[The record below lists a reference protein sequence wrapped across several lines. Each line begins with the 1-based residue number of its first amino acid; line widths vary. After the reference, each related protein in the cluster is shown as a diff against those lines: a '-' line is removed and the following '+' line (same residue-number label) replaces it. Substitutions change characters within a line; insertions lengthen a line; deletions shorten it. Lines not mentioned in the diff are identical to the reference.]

1 MNLRRPAGSIKAS
14 AGFAALRGR
23 ADSLGGRVAVVGLL
37 AVLGIAA
44 VLSALSLAVRDVGVK
59 HDEALRVKEATS
71 AAARLERLV
80 VDLQT
85 GSRGFVISGQPRFLK
100 PFMSARTEVPGQQA
114 EIERLL
120 ADRPAA
126 RADVRSLG
134 LAITDYVYGYT
145 IPLIALARRSPDAA
159 RARVATGAGER
170 RVSALRRR
178 FATLTGSLETLGD
191 ARIARADEQTDRA
204 LVLAVVLVLVP
215 GGLVLVLIT
224 YLRRAVVQPTGRVAA
239 AAVRLAN
246 GDLGIRVTEAGSRET
261 RDLGQAFNAM
271 ATDLSAAIR
280 AKEEVLTLVSHEL
293 RAPLTPIGTYAEL
306 LLEDERALPEPDPAR
321 VRGLESIERNARR
334 LRRLVDDLLLAA
346 ESSLGRLS
354 VRREPVDLSSI
365 VRNSVVAAEPAAEER
380 GVNLDSR
387 VRGGLV
393 AVGDEERLGQA
404 LDNLIGNAL
413 KFTPAGGR
421 VRVELAAVGDAARVE
436 VADTGGGVPAGE
448 QTRLFER
455 FYRADS
461 SRRPAV
467 HGLGIG
473 LSVVR
478 AVAEAHGG
486 TATVRSTE
494 GAGAEFTLE
503 VPLGERR

>member
-1 MNLRRPAGSIKAS
+1 M
-14 AGFAALRGR
+14 
-23 ADSLGGRVAVVGLL
+23 DSLGGRVAVVGLL
-37 AVLGIAA
+37 AGLVIAA
-44 VLSALSLAVRDVGVK
+44 VLTALSLAVHEVGVK
-59 HDEALRVKEATS
+59 HDEARRVTEAAT

-85 GSRGFVISGQPRFLK
+85 GSRGFVISGRRRFLK
-100 PFMSARTEVPGQQA
+100 PFTSARAEVPRQQA

-120 ADRPAA
+120 ADRPDA
-126 RADVRSLG
+126 RADVHSLG
-134 LAITDYVYGYT
+134 LAIADYVEGFT
-145 IPLIALARRSPDAA
+145 IPLIALSRRSPDAA
-159 RARVATGAGER
+159 RARVAAGAGER
-170 RVSALRRR
+170 RVDALRRR
-178 FATLTGSLETLGD
+178 LAALTASLKALSD
-191 ARIARADEQTDRA
+191 ARIAAADEQAARA
-204 LVLAVVLVLVP
+204 LMLAVVLVLVP
-215 GGLVLVLIT
+215 GALVLVLIA
-224 YLRRAVVQPTGRVAA
+224 YLRRAVVRPTRRVAA
-239 AAVRLAN
+239 AAVCLAN
-246 GDLGIRVTEAGSRET
+246 GDLGVRVAEAGSRET

-271 ATDLSAAIR
+271 AADLSAVDR
-280 AKEEVLTLVSHEL
+280 AKEELLALVTHEL
-293 RAPLTPIGTYAEL
+293 RAPLTPIDAYAEL
-306 LLEDERALPEPDPAR
+306 LLDDERALPEPDPVR
-321 VRGLESIERNARR
+321 VRGLESIERNARH

-346 ESSLGRLS
+346 ESRTGRLS
-354 VRREPVDLSSI
+354 VRREPVDLSLI

>member
-100 PFMSARTEVPGQQA
+100 PFMSARTEVPGQQV

-126 RADVRSLG
+126 R
-134 LAITDYVYGYT
+134 
-145 IPLIALARRSPDAA
+145 
-159 RARVATGAGER
+159 AGER

-271 ATDLSAAIR
+271 ATDLSAAVR

-306 LLEDERALPEPDPAR
+306 LLEDERALPEPDPVR
-321 VRGLESIERNARR
+321 VRGLESIERNARH

-346 ESSLGRLS
+346 ESRTGALS
-354 VRREPVDLSSI
+354 VRRKPVDLSSI

-404 LDNLIGNAL
+404 LD
-413 KFTPAGGR
+413 
-421 VRVELAAVGDAARVE
+421 
-436 VADTGGGVPAGE
+436 
-448 QTRLFER
+448 
-455 FYRADS
+455 
-461 SRRPAV
+461 
-467 HGLGIG
+467 
-473 LSVVR
+473 
-478 AVAEAHGG
+478 
-486 TATVRSTE
+486 
-494 GAGAEFTLE
+494 
-503 VPLGERR
+503 